1 MLTKTRAIV
10 LRVAPYN
17 DKSSIIYMY
26 TEAFGRCSYVMTW
39 PRGRSCKIPRSLF
52 MPLSLLEIEDT
63 HFPKR
68 DLHRLTEAHACLPMS
83 RIALD
88 PVRNALALFLAEVL
102 YRVVRDREPDQGLF
116 DYLAESVAL
125 LERLDQGIA
134 NFHIVFLMGLT
145 RFLGIFPNLEGYR
158 PGVLFDLR
166 EGARA
171 ARERGLLQPSPDP
184 LWEYG
189 ALRLLAPGA
198 GLDPAEDHRLLPVA
212 PAGVPRDPLAR
223 HFSGLVRLNGLRA
236 IAGLGKCCIFAAES
250 PRAARPTGF
259 CLGSSTDRTSVS

>member
-1 MLTKTRAIV
+1 
-10 LRVAPYN
+10 
-17 DKSSIIYMY
+17 MY

-166 EGARA
+166 EGAFTDR
-171 ARERGLLQPSPDP
+171 LP
-184 LWEYG
+184 YG

>member
-39 PRGRSCKIPRSLF
+39 PRGRSCKIPRS
-52 MPLSLLEIEDT
+52 
-63 HFPKR
+63 
-68 DLHRLTEAHACLPMS
+68 ACLPMS

-166 EGARA
+166 EGA
-171 ARERGLLQPSPDP
+171 
-184 LWEYG
+184 
-189 ALRLLAPGA
+189 
-198 GLDPAEDHRLLPVA
+198 
-212 PAGVPRDPLAR
+212 
-223 HFSGLVRLNGLRA
+223 F
-236 IAGLGKCCIFAAES
+236 
-250 PRAARPTGF
+250 
-259 CLGSSTDRTSVS
+259 TDRLPAHRDYLGPRESEVFYSLLRIRYGNMALYAFSRQERVSILRRIIDYYRLHLPEFPEIHSLAIFQDLFD

>member
-134 NFHIVFLMGLT
+134 NLGPRESEVFYSLLRIRYGNMALYAFS
-145 RFLGIFPNLEGYR
+145 RQERVSILRRIIDYYRLHLPEFPEIHSLAIFQD
-158 PGVLFDLR
+158 LFD
-166 EGARA
+166 
-171 ARERGLLQPSPDP
+171 
-184 LWEYG
+184 
-189 ALRLLAPGA
+189 
-198 GLDPAEDHRLLPVA
+198 
-212 PAGVPRDPLAR
+212 
-223 HFSGLVRLNGLRA
+223 
-236 IAGLGKCCIFAAES
+236 
-250 PRAARPTGF
+250 
-259 CLGSSTDRTSVS
+259 

>member
-39 PRGRSCKIPRSLF
+39 PRGRSCKIPRS
-52 MPLSLLEIEDT
+52 
-63 HFPKR
+63 
-68 DLHRLTEAHACLPMS
+68 
-83 RIALD
+83 
-88 PVRNALALFLAEVL
+88 
-102 YRVVRDREPDQGLF
+102 RDREPDQGLF

-166 EGARA
+166 EGA
-171 ARERGLLQPSPDP
+171 
-184 LWEYG
+184 
-189 ALRLLAPGA
+189 
-198 GLDPAEDHRLLPVA
+198 
-212 PAGVPRDPLAR
+212 
-223 HFSGLVRLNGLRA
+223 F
-236 IAGLGKCCIFAAES
+236 
-250 PRAARPTGF
+250 
-259 CLGSSTDRTSVS
+259 TDRLPTHPDYLGPRESEVFYSLLRIRYGNMALYAFSRQERVSILRRIIDYYRLHLPEFPEIHSLAIFQDLFD

>member
-166 EGARA
+166 IRYGNMALYAFSRQ
-171 ARERGLLQPSPDP
+171 ERVSI
-184 LWEYG
+184 
-189 ALRLLAPGA
+189 LRRIIDYYRLHLPEFPEIHSLA
-198 GLDPAEDHRLLPVA
+198 
-212 PAGVPRDPLAR
+212 
-223 HFSGLVRLNGLRA
+223 
-236 IAGLGKCCIFAAES
+236 IFQDL
-250 PRAARPTGF
+250 F
-259 CLGSSTDRTSVS
+259 D

>member
-68 DLHRLTEAHACLPMS
+68 DLHRLSEAHACFPMS

-102 YRVVRDREPDQGLF
+102 YRVVRDREPDQRLF
-116 DYLAESVAL
+116 DYLMESIGL
-125 LERLDQGIA
+125 LESLDQGIA
-134 NFHIVFLMGLT
+134 NFHIVFLLGLP
-145 RFLGIFPNLEGYR
+145 RYLGIFPNLNAYQ
-158 PGVLFDLR
+158 PGVFFDLR
-166 EGARA
+166 EGN
-171 ARERGLLQPSPDP
+171 
-184 LWEYG
+184 
-189 ALRLLAPGA
+189 
-198 GLDPAEDHRLLPVA
+198 
-212 PAGVPRDPLAR
+212 
-223 HFSGLVRLNGLRA
+223 F
-236 IAGLGKCCIFAAES
+236 
-250 PRAARPTGF
+250 
-259 CLGSSTDRTSVS
+259 TDRLPAHRDYLGPHESEIFYSLLRIRYENMALYAFSRQERVLILQKIIDYYRLHLPEFPEIKSLAVFQALFD

>member
-26 TEAFGRCSYVMTW
+26 TEVFGRCSYVMTW

-102 YRVVRDREPDQGLF
+102 YRVARDREPDQGLF

-166 EGARA
+166 EGA
-171 ARERGLLQPSPDP
+171 
-184 LWEYG
+184 
-189 ALRLLAPGA
+189 
-198 GLDPAEDHRLLPVA
+198 
-212 PAGVPRDPLAR
+212 
-223 HFSGLVRLNGLRA
+223 F
-236 IAGLGKCCIFAAES
+236 
-250 PRAARPTGF
+250 
-259 CLGSSTDRTSVS
+259 TDRLPAHRDYLGPRESEVFYSLLRIRYGNMALYAFSRQERVSILRRIIDYYRLHLPEFPEIHSLAIFQDLFD

>member
-1 MLTKTRAIV
+1 
-10 LRVAPYN
+10 
-17 DKSSIIYMY
+17 
-26 TEAFGRCSYVMTW
+26 
-39 PRGRSCKIPRSLF
+39 

-166 EGARA
+166 EGA
-171 ARERGLLQPSPDP
+171 
-184 LWEYG
+184 
-189 ALRLLAPGA
+189 
-198 GLDPAEDHRLLPVA
+198 
-212 PAGVPRDPLAR
+212 
-223 HFSGLVRLNGLRA
+223 F
-236 IAGLGKCCIFAAES
+236 
-250 PRAARPTGF
+250 
-259 CLGSSTDRTSVS
+259 TDRLPTHPDYLGPRESEVFYSLLRIRYGNMALYAFSRQERVSILRRIIDYYRLHLPEFPEIHSLAIFQDLFD